1 MELTMRNAT
10 IPQDIKKPK
19 RKTIIAYKTYFDD
32 FMDKLS
38 VDEQDKI
45 EDCLLLLETED
56 KIPRHYIKYIKDGI
70 YEFRVTYKNNEFR
83 ILFIYDGEQIV
94 VLFNSFKKKT
104 QKTPQNEIEKA
115 IRLKKEYYEDKRNND
130 RKQ

>member
-1 MELTMRNAT
+1 MRNAT

>member
-1 MELTMRNAT
+1 MRNAT
-10 IPQDIKKPK
+10 IPQDIKNPK

-104 QKTPQNEIEKA
+104 QKTPQNEIDKA
-115 IRLKKEYYEDKRNND
+115 LTLKKEYYESKRNNGT
-130 RKQ
+130 KH

>member
-1 MELTMRNAT
+1 MRNAT
-10 IPQDIKKPK
+10 IPQDTIKPK

-38 VDEQDKI
+38 VEEQDKI

-83 ILFIYDGEQIV
+83 ILFIYDGDKIV